1 MNRKS
6 TDSGVGL
13 SELKSNSAA
22 SNAVCLWAS
31 YLTFLC
37 HSVLLGKMHMIITS
51 PASGLLRGLN
61 ELMRLGLGWVDTRPI
76 FTRATVITLEV
87 DTHSGISAIWVAGG
101 GVPATPA

>member
-13 SELKSNSAA
+13 SELKSNSSA

-31 YLTFLC
+31 YLMFLC
-37 HSVLLGKMHMIITS
+37 HSVLLGKMHMIMSS
-51 PASGLLRGLN
+51 PTSGLLRGLN
-61 ELMRLGLGWVDTRPI
+61 ELMRLALGWVSAGPI

-87 DTHSGISAIWVAGG
+87 DGDSGISAVWVAGG